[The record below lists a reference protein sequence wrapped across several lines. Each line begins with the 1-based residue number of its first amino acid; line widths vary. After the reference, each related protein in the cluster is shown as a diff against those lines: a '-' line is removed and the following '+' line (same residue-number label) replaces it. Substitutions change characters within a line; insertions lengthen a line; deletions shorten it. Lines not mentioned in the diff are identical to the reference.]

1 MSRIAFDGAN
11 GFTALLAG
19 RFGDSGSRPK
29 LGWKKGI
36 GVPDLNFSVL
46 RFVPR
51 EGGYARG
58 QEGFELILKTAV
70 SVLVEH
76 GYKDMTLRRIA
87 KECGM
92 KAGNIS
98 YYFKSKDDLVR
109 ALLQAISGSYEAAIS
124 EATAG
129 AGADP
134 ESKLTQLIS
143 FILQD
148 GTTRQTSYLFPEL
161 WSLANHD
168 PFAKQCVD
176 ELYLREHRRF
186 DEIIGELNPA
196 LSADDRSVLSTFIL
210 SSIEG
215 IGVFAGYG
223 KYWQDA
229 MPQLQATACR
239 CFLEFVKSAKPGV
252 DGTLSA
258 SKLELKP

>member
-1 MSRIAFDGAN
+1 M
-11 GFTALLAG
+11 
-19 RFGDSGSRPK
+19 
-29 LGWKKGI
+29 
-36 GVPDLNFSVL
+36 PDLNFSVL

-109 ALLQAISGSYEAAIS
+109 ALLQAISGSYETAIS

-129 AGADP
+129 AGGDP

-168 PFAKQCVD
+168 TFAKQCVD
-176 ELYLREHRRF
+176 ELYLSEHQRF

-252 DGTLSA
+252 SGTLSA
-258 SKLELKP
+258 SAPELKP